1 MVDRINFFYD
11 TKSLQEVK
19 TPKEVAKSFEAILY
33 SFLMKELGRSLSE
46 GHSFSYSFYFDM
58 FLNQM
63 AQVLADSGQTGLGE
77 YIQKAIEQYQKN
89 QKVEIGQDTKVSGN
103 GK

>member
-1 MVDRINFFYD
+1 MINRVNFFYD
-11 TKSLQEVK
+11 ISSLQENK
-19 TPKEVAKSFEAILY
+19 TPKEIAKSFEAILY

-63 AQVLADSGQTGLGE
+63 AQVLADSGQTGLGD
-77 YIQKAIEQYQKN
+77 YIQKAIEEYQKN
-89 QKVEIGQDTKVSGN
+89 QKVEVGENITVSSN
-103 GK
+103 IK